1 VAGEAVVAVAIT
13 AEEETLVNMAI
24 SKEDT
29 TVVAVEEEAAAE
41 AAAVVVAVAQCVE
54 TTTWEAAEAGQDLTL
69 VVRLD
74 DIRFL
79 TAHNI

>member
-13 AEEETLVNMAI
+13 AEEEETLVSMAI

-29 TVVAVEEEAAAE
+29 TVVAVEEEAAEE
-41 AAAVVVAVAQCVE
+41 AAAAVEAVAQCVE

-74 DIRFL
+74 IHFL
-79 TAHNI
+79 NI